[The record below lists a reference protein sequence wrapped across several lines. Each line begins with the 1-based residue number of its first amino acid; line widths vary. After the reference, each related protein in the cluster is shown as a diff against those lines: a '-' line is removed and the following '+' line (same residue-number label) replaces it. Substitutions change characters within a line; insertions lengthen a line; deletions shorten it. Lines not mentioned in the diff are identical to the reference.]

1 MSSTIQSNGYSR
13 TEAYNY
19 ITQRKNEI
27 IENMKNGN
35 PQNKIQIGGKSY
47 SKKEWDQL
55 MKKVDVKIDAFKKE
69 EKEEAKEKEQED
81 QKDKS
86 EQKNKND
93 SLAAYHA
100 LNNAAIQ
107 SKIVNK

>member
-1 MSSTIQSNGYSR
+1 MSTTISSNRYSR
-13 TEAYNY
+13 AEAYNY

-47 SKKEWDQL
+47 SKEEWDNL
-55 MKKVDVKIDAFKKE
+55 LKKVDVKIDAFKKAV
-69 EKEEAKEKEQED
+69 KEEAQKEEKVQKEKR
-81 QKDKS
+81 
-86 EQKNKND
+86 EQKQQND
-93 SLAAYHA
+93 SIAAYYA

-107 SKIVNK
+107 KKITNN